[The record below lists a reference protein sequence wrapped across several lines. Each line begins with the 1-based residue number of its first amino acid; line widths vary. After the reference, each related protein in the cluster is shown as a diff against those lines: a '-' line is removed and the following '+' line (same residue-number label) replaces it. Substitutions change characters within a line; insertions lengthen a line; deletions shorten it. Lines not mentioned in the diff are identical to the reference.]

1 MRQFKNTKKITER
14 NNISVNNYLKE
25 VNRYPMATVDE
36 EVTLAQRIRQGGKE
50 ADKARKRLVEA
61 NLRFVISVANQYH
74 QPNMDLSDLISEGN
88 IGLIKAAE
96 LFDETRGFKFISYAV
111 WWIRQSISSAI
122 CENGRAIRLPLN
134 QQALLNKYF
143 ILMNKTIQKDQREPT
158 PAEFAE
164 FADIS
169 EYKASMLIE
178 QNYKTLSMDAPLSE
192 DTGTSIGD
200 LVSSGS
206 KTDEPLDKESLHQDI
221 AAILNHI
228 LTAKEREI
236 ILRSFGIGCKE
247 EGLEDI
253 GVSLG
258 LSRERVRQIIAKLL
272 RAFPENLDED
282 NSDLIYWFTTYNFLK
297 YPLFKKDGHFRD
309 LTF

>member
-50 ADKARKRLVEA
+50 ADKARQRLIEA

-96 LFDETRGFKFISYAV
+96 LFDDTRGFKFISYAV

-134 QQALLNKYF
+134 QQALLSKYF
-143 ILMNKTIQKDQREPT
+143 ILMNKTIQKEQREPT
-158 PAEFAE
+158 TAEFAE

-178 QNYKTLSMDAPLSE
+178 QNHKTLSMDAPLSE
-192 DTGTSIGD
+192 DTETSVGD
-200 LVSSGS
+200 LVPSRYR
-206 KTDEPLDKESLHQDI
+206 TDDSLDKESLHQDI

-247 EGLEDI
+247 EGLEEI
-253 GVSLG
+253 GFSLG
-258 LSRERVRQIIAKLL
+258 LSRERVRQIREKALCKIRRSNKIGILAQY
-272 RAFPENLDED
+272 
-282 NSDLIYWFTTYNFLK
+282 I
-297 YPLFKKDGHFRD
+297 
-309 LTF
+309 

>member
-1 MRQFKNTKKITER
+1 MRQFKNTKNITER
-14 NNISVNNYLKE
+14 SNISVNKYLKE
-25 VNRYPMATVDE
+25 VSRYPMVTVDE
-36 EVTLAQRIRQGGKE
+36 EVILAQKIRQGGKE
-50 ADKARKRLVEA
+50 ADKARQRLVEA

-74 QPNMDLSDLISEGN
+74 QHNMDLSDLISEGN

-96 LFDETRGFKFISYAV
+96 RFDETRGFKFISYAV
-111 WWIRQSISSAI
+111 WWIRQSISSTI
-122 CENGRAIRLPLN
+122 YENGRIIRLPLN
-134 QQALLNKYF
+134 QQALLNMYS
-143 ILMNKTIQKDQREPT
+143 ILLNETMQKEQRKPTI
-158 PAEFAE
+158 AEFAE

-192 DTGTSIGD
+192 DTGISVGD
-200 LVSSGS
+200 LVPSRYR
-206 KTDEPLDKESLHQDI
+206 TDDSLDKESLHQDI

-258 LSRERVRQIIAKLL
+258 LSRERVRQIREKAL
-272 RAFPENLDED
+272 RTIRR
-282 NSDLIYWFTTYNFLK
+282 S
-297 YPLFKKDGHFRD
+297 KKIGR
-309 LTF
+309 LAQYI

>member
-1 MRQFKNTKKITER
+1 MRQFKNTKNITER
-14 NNISVNNYLKE
+14 SNISVNKYLKE
-25 VNRYPMATVDE
+25 VSRYPMVTVDE
-36 EVTLAQRIRQGGKE
+36 EVILAQKIRQGGKE
-50 ADKARKRLVEA
+50 ADKARQRLIEA

-96 LFDETRGFKFISYAV
+96 LFDDTRGFKFISYAV

-134 QQALLNKYF
+134 QQALLSKYF
-143 ILMNKTIQKDQREPT
+143 ILMNKTIQKEQREPT
-158 PAEFAE
+158 TAEFAE

-178 QNYKTLSMDAPLSE
+178 QNHKTLSMDAPLSE
-192 DTGTSIGD
+192 DTETSVGD
-200 LVSSGS
+200 LVPSRYR
-206 KTDEPLDKESLHQDI
+206 TDDSLDKESLHQDI

-247 EGLEDI
+247 EGLEEI
-253 GVSLG
+253 GFSLG
-258 LSRERVRQIIAKLL
+258 LSRERVRQIREKALCKIRRSNKIGILAQYI
-272 RAFPENLDED
+272 R
-282 NSDLIYWFTTYNFLK
+282 
-297 YPLFKKDGHFRD
+297 
-309 LTF
+309 

>member
-1 MRQFKNTKKITER
+1 MRQFKNTKKSTER

-36 EVTLAQRIRQGGKE
+36 EVTLAQRIKQGGKE

-178 QNYKTLSMDAPLSE
+178 QSYKTLSMDAPLSE
-192 DTGTSIGD
+192 DTGTSVGD

-206 KTDEPLDKESLHQDI
+206 KTDEPLDKESLHQDMT
-221 AAILNHI
+221 AILNHI

-258 LSRERVRQIIAKLL
+258 LSRERVRQIREKAL
-272 RAFPENLDED
+272 RTIRRSNK
-282 NSDLIYWFTTYNFLK
+282 I
-297 YPLFKKDGHFRD
+297 GR
-309 LTF
+309 LTQYI

>member
-14 NNISVNNYLKE
+14 NNISENNYHKE

-36 EVTLAQRIRQGGKE
+36 EVRLAQRIRQGGKE
-50 ADKARKRLVEA
+50 ADKARQRLIEA

-96 LFDETRGFKFISYAV
+96 LFDDTRGFKFISYAV

-134 QQALLNKYF
+134 QQALLSKYF
-143 ILMNKTIQKDQREPT
+143 ILMNKTIQKEQREPT
-158 PAEFAE
+158 TAEFAE

-169 EYKASMLIE
+169 EYKATMLIE
-178 QNYKTLSMDAPLSE
+178 QNRKTLSMDAPLSE
-192 DTGTSIGD
+192 DTETSVGD
-200 LVSSGS
+200 LVPSRYR
-206 KTDEPLDKESLHQDI
+206 TDDSLDKESLHQDI

-247 EGLEDI
+247 EGLEEI
-253 GVSLG
+253 GFSLG
-258 LSRERVRQIIAKLL
+258 LSRERVRQIREKALCKIRRSNKIGILAQYI
-272 RAFPENLDED
+272 R
-282 NSDLIYWFTTYNFLK
+282 
-297 YPLFKKDGHFRD
+297 
-309 LTF
+309 

>member
-192 DTGTSIGD
+192 DTDTSVGD
-200 LVSSGS
+200 LVPSRYR
-206 KTDEPLDKESLHQDI
+206 TDDSLDKESLHQDI

-247 EGLEDI
+247 EGLEEI
-253 GVSLG
+253 GFSLG
-258 LSRERVRQIIAKLL
+258 LSRERVRQIREKALCKIRRSNKIGILAQY
-272 RAFPENLDED
+272 
-282 NSDLIYWFTTYNFLK
+282 I
-297 YPLFKKDGHFRD
+297 
-309 LTF
+309 

>member
-50 ADKARKRLVEA
+50 ADKARQRLIEA

-96 LFDETRGFKFISYAV
+96 LFDDTRGFKFISYAV

-134 QQALLNKYF
+134 QQALLSKYF
-143 ILMNKTIQKDQREPT
+143 ILMNKTIQKEQREPT
-158 PAEFAE
+158 TAEFAE

-178 QNYKTLSMDAPLSE
+178 QNHKTLSMDAPLSE
-192 DTGTSIGD
+192 DTETSVGD
-200 LVSSGS
+200 LVPSRYR
-206 KTDEPLDKESLHQDI
+206 TDDSLDKESLHQDI

-228 LTAKEREI
+228 LTAKERKI

-247 EGLEDI
+247 EGLEEI
-253 GVSLG
+253 GFSLG
-258 LSRERVRQIIAKLL
+258 LSRERVRQIREKALCKIRRSNKIGILAQYI
-272 RAFPENLDED
+272 R
-282 NSDLIYWFTTYNFLK
+282 
-297 YPLFKKDGHFRD
+297 
-309 LTF
+309 

>member
-1 MRQFKNTKKITER
+1 MRQFKNTKNITKR
-14 NNISVNNYLKE
+14 SNISVNNYLKE

-74 QPNMDLSDLISEGN
+74 QHNMDLSDLISEGN

-96 LFDETRGFKFISYAV
+96 LFDDTRGFKFISYAV

-143 ILMNKTIQKDQREPT
+143 ILMNKTIQKEQREPT
-158 PAEFAE
+158 TAEFAE

-178 QNYKTLSMDAPLSE
+178 QNHKTLSMDAPLSE
-192 DTGTSIGD
+192 DTETSVGD

-206 KTDEPLDKESLHQDI
+206 KTDESLDKESLHQDMT
-221 AAILNHI
+221 AILNHI
-228 LTAKEREI
+228 LSVKEREI
-236 ILRSFGIGCKE
+236 LMRSFGINCKE
-247 EGLEDI
+247 EGLEEI
-253 GVSLG
+253 GFAFG
-258 LSRERVRQIIAKLL
+258 LSRERVRQIREKALCKIRRSNKIGILAQY
-272 RAFPENLDED
+272 
-282 NSDLIYWFTTYNFLK
+282 I
-297 YPLFKKDGHFRD
+297 
-309 LTF
+309 

>member
-50 ADKARKRLVEA
+50 ADKARQRLIEA

-96 LFDETRGFKFISYAV
+96 LFDDTRGFKFISYAV

-134 QQALLNKYF
+134 QQALLSKYF
-143 ILMNKTIQKDQREPT
+143 ILMNKTIQKEQREPT
-158 PAEFAE
+158 TAEFAE

-178 QNYKTLSMDAPLSE
+178 QNHKTLSMDAPLSE
-192 DTGTSIGD
+192 DTETSVGD
-200 LVSSGS
+200 LVPSRYR
-206 KTDEPLDKESLHQDI
+206 TDDSLDKESLHQDI

-247 EGLEDI
+247 EGLEEI

-258 LSRERVRQIIAKLL
+258 LSRERVRQIREKALSTIRRSNK
-272 RAFPENLDED
+272 
-282 NSDLIYWFTTYNFLK
+282 I
-297 YPLFKKDGHFRD
+297 GI
-309 LTF
+309 LTQHIR

>member
-1 MRQFKNTKKITER
+1 MRQFKNTKNITER
-14 NNISVNNYLKE
+14 SNISVNKYLKE
-25 VNRYPMATVDE
+25 VSRYPMVTVDE
-36 EVTLAQRIRQGGKE
+36 EVILAQKIRLGGKE
-50 ADKARKRLVEA
+50 ADKARQRLVEA

-74 QPNMDLSDLISEGN
+74 QPNMDLSDLFSEGN

-96 LFDETRGFKFISYAV
+96 LFDDTRGFKFISYAV

-178 QNYKTLSMDAPLSE
+178 QNYMTLSMDAPLSE
-192 DTGTSIGD
+192 DTDTSVGD
-200 LVSSGS
+200 LVPSRYR
-206 KTDEPLDKESLHQDI
+206 TDDSLDKESLHQDI

-247 EGLEDI
+247 EGLEEI
-253 GVSLG
+253 GFAFG
-258 LSRERVRQIIAKLL
+258 LSRERVRQIREKALCKIRRSNKIGILAQY
-272 RAFPENLDED
+272 
-282 NSDLIYWFTTYNFLK
+282 I
-297 YPLFKKDGHFRD
+297 
-309 LTF
+309 

>member
-50 ADKARKRLVEA
+50 ADKARQRLIEA

-96 LFDETRGFKFISYAV
+96 LFDDTRGFKFISYAV

-134 QQALLNKYF
+134 QQALLSKYF
-143 ILMNKTIQKDQREPT
+143 ILMNKTIQKEQREPT
-158 PAEFAE
+158 TAEFAE

-178 QNYKTLSMDAPLSE
+178 QNHKTLSMDAPLSE
-192 DTGTSIGD
+192 DTETSVGD
-200 LVSSGS
+200 LVPSRYI
-206 KTDEPLDKESLHQDI
+206 TDDSLDKESLHQDI

-258 LSRERVRQIIAKLL
+258 LSRERVRQIREKALCKIRRSNKIGILAQYI
-272 RAFPENLDED
+272 R
-282 NSDLIYWFTTYNFLK
+282 
-297 YPLFKKDGHFRD
+297 
-309 LTF
+309 

>member
-1 MRQFKNTKKITER
+1 MRQFKNTKNITER

-25 VNRYPMATVDE
+25 VNCYPMATVDE
-36 EVTLAQRIRQGGKE
+36 EVRQGGKE

-192 DTGTSIGD
+192 DTGTSVGD

-206 KTDEPLDKESLHQDI
+206 KTDEPLDKESLHQDMT
-221 AAILNHI
+221 AILNHI

-258 LSRERVRQIIAKLL
+258 LSRERVRQIREKAL
-272 RAFPENLDED
+272 RTIRRSNKIGRLAQY
-282 NSDLIYWFTTYNFLK
+282 I
-297 YPLFKKDGHFRD
+297 
-309 LTF
+309 

>member
-164 FADIS
+164 FANIS
-169 EYKASMLIE
+169 ENKAGILIE
-178 QNYKTLSMDAPLSE
+178 QTARTLSMDAPLSE
-192 DTGTSIGD
+192 DTGTSVGD

-206 KTDEPLDKESLHQDI
+206 KTDEPLDKESLHQDMT
-221 AAILNHI
+221 AILNHI

-258 LSRERVRQIIAKLL
+258 LSRERVRQIREKAL
-272 RAFPENLDED
+272 RTIRRSNKIGRLAQY
-282 NSDLIYWFTTYNFLK
+282 I
-297 YPLFKKDGHFRD
+297 
-309 LTF
+309 